1 VLLRHLDSNEEERNA
16 WLERFQSASVYR
28 PIQAELGRL
37 IQNGVTMTQ
46 LEYAILAFYK
56 KVQGMVQGAPFPLE
70 ERMTVGAVQ
79 ERIFHVLQLMVS
91 QIWHDFYQ
99 ATSEHLTLIAELES
113 RLSAD
118 YQPEA
123 VLEEIANLTAKAMSA
138 DVCLVLTP
146 DESATHLVV
155 RAASGVTGAD
165 ETWRLPLG
173 DGIAATCYKT
183 QDVQLVASFD
193 ADDRTDKPYL
203 ALLQT
208 QRPVRSALILPLVYQ
223 GRTLGVLHCMSEQP
237 DHFSPL
243 DVRLGRGIGS
253 RLATALE
260 RQRQE
265 SERQTRYLEAI
276 TALAEALETR
286 DQAKGRSEK
295 LGTYAGAIAQSLGL
309 AGHQIEALSQAA
321 RLHDI
326 GELGIPDAV
335 LAKPAPLDA
344 GEQELVRTHP
354 LTGARILGYIE
365 ALRDTVPIVKH
376 HHERMDG
383 SGYPDGLKGDQIPL
397 LARILA
403 VADAYDAMTSARP
416 YRQAMTPEQAFHE
429 LRRSRA
435 YDPSVIDRLEGLVK
449 AGTIH
454 KVT

>member
-1 VLLRHLDSNEEERNA
+1 
-16 WLERFQSASVYR
+16 
-28 PIQAELGRL
+28 
-37 IQNGVTMTQ
+37 MTQ

-56 KVQGMVQGAPFPLE
+56 KVQAMVQGAPFPLE

-79 ERIFHVLQLMVS
+79 ERLFHVLQLMVT

-118 YQPEA
+118 YSPQA

-146 DESATHLVV
+146 DEGEKHLVV
-155 RAASGVTGAD
+155 RAAFGVNGFD
-165 ETWRLPLG
+165 SSLVLPIEQ
-173 DGIAATCYKT
+173 GIATVCY
-183 QDVQLVASFD
+183 QAQEVQLVPSFA
-193 ADDRTDKPYL
+193 ADERTYKPYL
-203 ALLQT
+203 AALEAM
-208 QRPVRSALILPLVYQ
+208 RPVRSALMLPLVYQ
-223 GRTLGVLHCMSEQP
+223 GRTLGVLHCMSEQL

-243 DVRLGRGIGS
+243 DVRLGRGVAS

-260 RQRQE
+260 RQRSE
-265 SERQTRYLEAI
+265 AERQARYLSAI

-286 DQAKGRSEK
+286 DQAKGRSDM
-295 LGTYAGAIAQSLGL
+295 LIAYATAMAESMRLPTSEV
-309 AGHQIEALSQAA
+309 EALRQAG

-335 LAKPAPLDA
+335 LAKPSPLDDR
-344 GEQELVRTHP
+344 EQELVRAHP
-354 LTGARILGYIE
+354 DTGARILGYIE
-365 ALRDTVPIVKH
+365 ALRDIVPIVRH
-376 HHERMDG
+376 HHERVDG

-429 LRRSRA
+429 LRRSKA
-435 YDPSVIDRLEGLVK
+435 YDPALIAQLEGLVK
-449 AGTIH
+449 AGPIQPRT
-454 KVT
+454 